1 MERTRQRINLSQL
14 KSVMTISASY
24 LVHRSLCFFHKA
36 KIEIL
41 FLFFS
46 KPIKRIS
53 LVKDSIP
60 PNTLRKKY
68 RNHVLAFIKT
78 IIYKKKKNL
87 LRWLMFKS

>member
-1 MERTRQRINLSQL
+1 M
-14 KSVMTISASY
+14 
-24 LVHRSLCFFHKA
+24 CFFHKA

-60 PNTLRKKY
+60 
-68 RNHVLAFIKT
+68 IK
-78 IIYKKKKNL
+78 
-87 LRWLMFKS
+87 

>member
-1 MERTRQRINLSQL
+1 M
-14 KSVMTISASY
+14 
-24 LVHRSLCFFHKA
+24 CFFHKA

>member
-1 MERTRQRINLSQL
+1 
-14 KSVMTISASY
+14 MTISIYAMI
-24 LVHRSLCFFHKA
+24 HRSMCFFHKA

-60 PNTLRKKY
+60 
-68 RNHVLAFIKT
+68 IK
-78 IIYKKKKNL
+78 
-87 LRWLMFKS
+87 